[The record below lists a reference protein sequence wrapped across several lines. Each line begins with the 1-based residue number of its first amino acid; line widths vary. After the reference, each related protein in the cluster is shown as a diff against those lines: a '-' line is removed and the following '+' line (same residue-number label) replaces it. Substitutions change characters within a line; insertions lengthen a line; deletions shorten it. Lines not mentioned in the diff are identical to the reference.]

1 MIPLISYF
9 FLIEQLKLELLIKN
23 LDRQMN
29 YRGGILMV
37 HQLVKLK
44 VQTQISISNQLLST
58 KIHLRSVKTN

>member
-1 MIPLISYF
+1 MIPLMSYF

-29 YRGGILMV
+29 YHGGILMV

-44 VQTQISISNQLLST
+44 VQTQISISNQLPST